1 MKVKIRKALLKDVEF
16 FFNLR
21 NQKIVRK
28 NSFNK
33 KIIDFNSHVNW
44 YKKKLKN
51 KDSIFL
57 IGYIKKSQNVGT
69 IRYEKEKEIFK
80 VSVAI
85 DKPYRK
91 KGFGSQIMKK
101 SENFLEKRN
110 IIIAKIRKNNKFSLK
125 LFKKNSYLLLK
136 KKNNLTLIK
145 II

>member
-1 MKVKIRKALLKDVEF
+1 M
-16 FFNLR
+16 
-21 NQKIVRK
+21 
-28 NSFNK
+28 
-33 KIIDFNSHVNW
+33 
-44 YKKKLKN
+44 
-51 KDSIFL
+51 

-85 DKPYRK
+85 DKPYKK
-91 KGFGSQIMKK
+91 KGFGSQIIRK

-110 IIIAKIRKNNKFSLK
+110 IIIAKIRKNNKLSLK

-136 KKNNLTLIK
+136 KKNNITMIK